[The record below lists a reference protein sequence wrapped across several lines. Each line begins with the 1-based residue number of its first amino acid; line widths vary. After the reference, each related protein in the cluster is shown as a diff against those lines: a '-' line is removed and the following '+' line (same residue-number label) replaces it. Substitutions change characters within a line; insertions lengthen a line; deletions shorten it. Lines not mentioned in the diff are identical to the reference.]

1 MKSLLYNLLIQMYG
15 VALRM
20 AFLFNKKAR
29 KFITGR
35 KNLFGRLSKDFAKNE
50 VPVAWF
56 HCASLGEFEQGRP
69 VIEAMKE
76 QMPDYKILLTFFSPS
91 GYEVRKN
98 YQGADYIYYLP
109 LDTPGNARRFIKIT
123 KPRIAFFVKYEFW
136 HNYILALKR
145 NGIPVVSFSA
155 IFRVNQLFFKPWGG
169 FYRNILHNISH
180 IFVQNDASLKLLK
193 NIAVTRAS
201 VAGDTRFD
209 RVWKICS
216 QFKVVEGVAAFKGN
230 QQLMVVGSSWPEDLE
245 VLIPLINAN
254 AKIKF
259 IIAPHEI
266 READMASLEKRLQ
279 RPSIRYSSLND
290 RDTTQHQVLIVD
302 NVGMLSSLYRFGDFA
317 YIGGAF
323 GKGLHNILEAATF
336 GLPVFFGDK
345 NYKKFREARDLIAR
359 GGAFAV
365 SDSTS
370 LSGIFD
376 KLIDDPATR
385 ARAGVTNTG
394 YVKQNTGATKK
405 ILDHCKN
412 NLLNEGQGF

>member
-15 VALRM
+15 VALRV
-20 AFLFNKKAR
+20 ASLFNNKAR
-29 KFITGR
+29 QFIAGR
-35 KNLFGRLSKDFAKNE
+35 KNLFNMLSKDFVGNE
-50 VPVAWF
+50 APVAWF

-69 VIEAMKE
+69 VIEAMRE
-76 QMPDYKILLTFFSPS
+76 QMPGYKILLTFFSPS

-98 YQGADYIYYLP
+98 YKGADYIYYLP
-109 LDTPGNARRFIKIT
+109 LDTPGNARRFIEIT
-123 KPRIAFFVKYEFW
+123 RPGIVFFVKYEFW
-136 HNYILALKR
+136 HNYILALRR
-145 NGIPVVSFSA
+145 NDIPVVSFSA
-155 IFRVNQLFFKPWGG
+155 IFRDNQLFFKPWGG

-180 IFVQNDASLKLLK
+180 IFVQNKASLELLK
-193 NIAVTRAS
+193 TINVTRTS

-209 RVWKICS
+209 RVWKICN
-216 QFKVVEGVAAFKGN
+216 QLKAVEGVAAFKEN
-230 QQLMVVGSSWPEDLE
+230 QPLMVVGSSWPEDLE
-245 VLIPLINAN
+245 VLVPLINAN

-266 READMASLEKRLQ
+266 READMASLEKKIQ
-279 RPSIRYSSLND
+279 RPSIRYSSLNNGAS
-290 RDTTQHQVLIVD
+290 TQHQVLIID
-302 NVGMLSSLYRFGDFA
+302 NVGMLSSLYQFGEFA

-345 NYKKFREARDLIAR
+345 NYKKFREAKDLIAQ

-365 SDSTS
+365 SDSAS

-376 KLIDDPATR
+376 KLMHEPATR
-385 ARAGVTNTG
+385 ASTGAINRG
-394 YVKQNTGATKK
+394 YVKQNTGATQK